1 MVSDGIVNGLPMAV
15 EQITLSAVAVA
26 KRSSNEDVD
35 LEERGSGEFGALV
48 RTYLIAAQ
56 VRDRFA
62 FTRSARAR
70 RREQFEQAAKT
81 VVKNIATE
89 GARVVVDRT
98 SRADA
103 RTRFYVGA
111 MVLVRAV
118 SIDQQKVL
126 ERSRRRLR
134 WSAALAIVGLLGF
147 CGTLIGNGILR
158 QPW

>member
-35 LEERGSGEFGALV
+35 LEERGTGEFGALV

-134 WSAALAIVGLLGF
+134 WSAVLAIVGLLGI
-147 CGTLIGNGILR
+147 CGTLIGM
-158 QPW
+158 